1 MGTGPYR
8 WVAGAVQGPVAL
20 GRWQGYWGE
29 TADFDAVEIQ
39 LVPIEEKLTELI
51 GRGALDVVASVSHGF
66 ARRQAATLGW
76 RVETSGALAATYLGL
91 NLSVPPLD
99 DARVREAIDLAIDR
113 GELVDAAY
121 PGSTARPARS
131 IVPAAVF
138 GHSPGHRLGP
148 ADPARARALLA
159 EALPR
164 GPGRL
169 RLDCAGRH
177 AEVAAQVAARLAAA
191 GLPVEVN
198 AEPYELS
205 YRRLEAG
212 TTELFLVTWSF
223 RVADA
228 SQFLEAFA
236 HTRDPA
242 RSLGSFNGA
251 ALADQRLDELIDRA
265 AHEPLSGARLDGL
278 QRALSRL
285 QELRAYL
292 PLLEPHSLSL
302 VRDGFVL
309 DGPALA
315 MPRPQDVRV
324 SR

>member
-1 MGTGPYR
+1 
-8 WVAGAVQGPVAL
+8 
-20 GRWQGYWGE
+20 
-29 TADFDAVEIQ
+29 
-39 LVPIEEKLTELI
+39 
-51 GRGALDVVASVSHGF
+51 
-66 ARRQAATLGW
+66 
-76 RVETSGALAATYLGL
+76 
-91 NLSVPPLD
+91 
-99 DARVREAIDLAIDR
+99 
-113 GELVDAAY
+113 
-121 PGSTARPARS
+121 
-131 IVPAAVF
+131 
-138 GHSPGHRLGP
+138 
-148 ADPARARALLA
+148 
-159 EALPR
+159 
-164 GPGRL
+164 GRL

-251 ALADQRLDELIDRA
+251 ALADQQLDELIDRA